1 MYIVLFQ
8 ILSILTGI
16 FCGIIT
22 GLCIGIHPNLFLPTI
37 SFLIYEYAIDTNLI
51 IYFLIGW
58 VISHYFINYIP
69 TAYFGVPDS
78 ETAIS
83 VNALQKYVKNEN
95 THQGIFLSGL
105 GGLLSVLLSSTI
117 ILCLFSI
124 ASIFEFINSNNRDIY
139 LIISN
144 AYDGLKNHMAY
155 ILTIMLILA
164 ISTEKNKLWTFII
177 SLCAGFLGVYT
188 LSFNPS
194 FDITLTLV
202 FTGMFGVPILIHNIL
217 FGNYNR
223 NNNNNNNNNN
233 TNNNTNKKNKNKR
246 NSANNGNNIQN
257 NKNLS
262 FEKKAILNY
271 IYYSLLGTIGGF
283 FRIAIPAFG
292 GSQINYFLALF
303 LQKIQN
309 MRNLIIGRNNKLTSV
324 SLMGEDILNKA
335 NQQSKSLENF
345 LVSQGAIV
353 VSNEMLSI
361 WALMIIG
368 VGRSGSAQL
377 IKNLNVDLELFKFL
391 GAMLISTVL
400 SFIILLKISKTIS
413 KIFLKTKD
421 KVNYKKMYGYLLVGI
436 LIIIMILTF
445 LSQNMI
451 YNLLI
456 FIISTVLG
464 LLCLYKRVNTSI
476 LMSYLI
482 YPTILFYII
491 NF

>member
-1 MYIVLFQ
+1 MYIILFQ
-8 ILSILTGI
+8 ILGILAGI

-37 SFLIYEYAIDTNLI
+37 AFLIYEYAIDTNLI

-58 VISHYFINYIP
+58 VIAHYFINYVP
-69 TAYFGVPDS
+69 TAYFGIPDS
-78 ETAIS
+78 ETAVS
-83 VNALQKYVKNEN
+83 VNTLQKYVKHGNA
-95 THQGIFLSGL
+95 HKGIFLSGL
-105 GGLLSVLLSSTI
+105 GGLLSVLLSSII
-117 ILCLFSI
+117 ILCLFSLV
-124 ASIFEFINSNNRDIY
+124 SLFEFISNNNIDIY

-144 AYDGLKNHMAY
+144 VYDGLKNYMGY

-164 ISTEKNKLWTFII
+164 ISTEKNKLWTTII
-177 SLCAGFLGVYT
+177 SICSGLLGVYT

-202 FTGMFGVPILIHNIL
+202 FTGMFGLPILIHNIL
-217 FGNYNR
+217 FGNYGR
-223 NNNNNNNNNN
+223 KSKHN
-233 TNNNTNKKNKNKR
+233 TINKNSKLQ
-246 NSANNGNNIQN
+246 NGS
-257 NKNLS
+257 NLK
-262 FEKKAILNY
+262 FEKRVILNY

-292 GSQINYFLALF
+292 GSQINYFLAVF
-303 LQKIQN
+303 LQKVHNIH
-309 MRNLIIGRNNKLTSV
+309 NLIASGDNKLAPTSL
-324 SLMGEDILNKA
+324 SNDDLLTKE

-377 IKNLNVDLELFKFL
+377 IKNLNIDLELFKFL
-391 GAMLISTVL
+391 GAMLISTAL
-400 SFIILLKISKTIS
+400 SFIILLKISKAIS
-413 KIFLKTKD
+413 KILLKTNGKM
-421 KVNYKKMYGYLLVGI
+421 NSKKIYRYLLVGI
-436 LIIIMILTF
+436 LIIIILLTF

-482 YPTILFYII
+482 YPTILFYIL